1 MKTTLFG
8 KIFLILPIFLI
19 LSPFALAFGFG
30 LWYLMERGWLLYW
43 FMATLAILSIIKI
56 FFRLFRNKKVDIF
69 KDKPQVESSSTWGN
83 QDEEVFKQMELYAKK
98 IDKSLIVLD
107 KTLPNRLLDLGIA
120 TTQEVAT
127 HYYPDK
133 TNPALEVTLP
143 HLLKISELVI
153 KDIRKEVI
161 EKVPFSHSVTINHFL
176 KVPKMM
182 DLFGDANASYRVGR
196 MVLNPLGSIILEM
209 KDHITAKLFNYSKEE
224 LLNWVVDYY
233 ILEVARYSIDLY
245 GHNIT
250 LNEFE
255 SIDNRQDKRDEPSQ
269 KESPLKIT
277 VVGQVNSGKSSLINA
292 LFGKDKA
299 IVDNTPTQGKTQYYN
314 YSTDDRIDTILV
326 DTQGYQSI
334 NEKDK
339 SYHDIIAQIKSSDI
353 ILLLLTATNAA
364 READKALLDGVE
376 SYFETHPKLRMP
388 VIIGVLNQI
397 DKLSPQKQWSPPF
410 DVIHPKSPK
419 EQNIQKAI
427 EVAQKELSLDS
438 IIPINL
444 HPKREYNIK
453 EVLIPTI
460 LEHLN
465 EAKKVQYI
473 RSLREYQSKEFWI
486 KLKEQAK
493 ATGRLI
499 KR

>member
-8 KIFLILPIFLI
+8 KIFLILPIFLM
-19 LSPFALAFGFG
+19 LSPFILAFGFG
-30 LWYLMERGWLLYW
+30 LWYLFDKGWLLYW
-43 FMATLAILSIIKI
+43 LMGTLVLLSIIKI
-56 FFRLFRNKKVDIF
+56 FFRLFKNKKVNLF
-69 KDKPQVESSSTWGN
+69 NNKPQVESSGTWSN
-83 QDEEVFKQMELYAKK
+83 QDEEIFKQMKIYAKEV
-98 IDKSLIVLD
+98 DKSLIVLD
-107 KTLPNRLLDLGIA
+107 KTLPNRLLDMGIA
-120 TTQEVAT
+120 TTQEVAS

-176 KVPKMM
+176 KVPKIM

-196 MVLNPLGSIILEM
+196 MVLNPLGSIISEM

-224 LLNWVVDYY
+224 LLNWIVDYY

-255 SIDNRQDKRDEPSQ
+255 TTKKAVKSQDEPSK
-269 KESPLKIT
+269 KEKPLKIT
-277 VVGQVNSGKSSLINA
+277 VIGQVNSGKSSLINA
-292 LFGKDKA
+292 LFGKAKA
-299 IVDNTPTQGKTQYYN
+299 IVDPTPTQNGIQYYE
-314 YSTDDRIDTILV
+314 YSTNNEIDTLLV
-326 DTQGYQSI
+326 DTQGYQNI
-334 NEKDK
+334 DDKDK
-339 SYHDIIAQIKSSDI
+339 NYLDIIKEIKNSDI
-353 ILLLLTATNAA
+353 ILLVLSSTNAA
-364 READKALLDGVE
+364 RASDKALLDGINH
-376 SYFETHPKLRMP
+376 YFGNNPKLRAP
-388 VIIGVLNQI
+388 VILGILNQI
-397 DKLSPQKQWSPPF
+397 DKLAPQKQWNPPF
-410 DVIHPKSPK
+410 NITTPKSPK
-419 EQNIQKAI
+419 EQNIQHATQI
-427 EVAQKELSLDS
+427 IQKELDVST

-444 HPKREYNIK
+444 HPNREYNIK
-453 EVLIPTI
+453 EALIPTI
-460 LEHLN
+460 LEHLD

-499 KR
+499 RR